1 MKKMIIKIEGMSC
14 SHCQKRVEEALKKQR
29 EVKEVEVD
37 LREKKAEV
45 LLNQDMRER
54 DVKELIEDLGYE
66 VTKIE
71 YK

>member
-37 LREKKAEV
+37 LREKMAEV
-45 LLNQDMRER
+45 ILNQDMKER

-66 VTKIE
+66 VTKVE